1 MLSLSHQVLL
11 HSDVFLLAL
20 TDNSREDLSTSF
32 ISVPRGEKKKDNSKE
47 KKNLLFLTFNFG
59 IPSLP
64 QGFCFLTSHPIKGSG
79 L

>member
-32 ISVPRGEKKKDNSKE
+32 ISVPRGEKKKITA
-47 KKNLLFLTFNFG
+47 KKKIFY
-59 IPSLP
+59 S
-64 QGFCFLTSHPIKGSG
+64 
-79 L
+79 